1 MAIIDSSGIKR
12 DTDASTPLERPSH
25 PSRTPSHSNGGSL
38 PRKNNLSNADQL
50 KKKQTL
56 LSKLNNVIINL
67 VSSKIEE
74 IEIIMVMAME
84 KMKLMVKIQKLK
96 EKILV
101 II

>member
-50 KKKQTL
+50 KNSKDVAKPQGASEEKTNPIKQA
-56 LSKLNNVIINL
+56 KQRNN
-67 VSSKIEE
+67 KPGFF
-74 IEIIMVMAME
+74 
-84 KMKLMVKIQKLK
+84 
-96 EKILV
+96 
-101 II
+101 